1 MVAATNNFDIVKVMR
16 VDSWEADTAVVHL
29 TSEDLVTEEVVSENT
44 TVTVGEVVR
53 LSHGNIWKI
62 TKKSV
67 HTVVLLLD
75 IIKVF
80 SMLVDSEGTKHVFQ
94 KEESIVVLML
104 NARSVVED
112 SNVRVVHLIVT
123 NEHKSWDVH
132 VLVQVG
138 SISSSSLAHR
148 LECVVYMV
156 NKLFVVDV
164 TGTNDN

>member
-1 MVAATNNFDIVKVMR
+1 MVAATNNFDIVEVMR
-16 VDSWEADTAVVHL
+16 VDSWEANTAVVHL

-44 TVTVGEVVR
+44 TVTVGKVVG

-67 HTVVLLLD
+67 HAVILLLN
-75 IIKVF
+75 IIEVF
-80 SMLVDSEGTKHVFQ
+80 SMLVDSEGAKHVFQ

-104 NARSVVED
+104 DARGVVED
-112 SNVRVVHLIVT
+112 SDVRVVHLIIT

-138 SISSSSLAHR
+138 ASSCSSLAHR
-148 LECVVYMV
+148 LESVVYMV

-164 TGTNDN
+164 AGTDDN

>member
-16 VDSWEADTAVVHL
+16 VDSWEANTTVVHL

-67 HTVVLLLD
+67 HTVVLLLN
-75 IIKVF
+75 IIEVF

-138 SISSSSLAHR
+138 SSSSSSLAHR
-148 LECVVYMV
+148 LESVVYMV
-156 NKLFVVDV
+156 DKLFVVYV
-164 TGTNDN
+164 ACTNDN